1 MPNRMKAVV
10 STIVFLLVGG
20 LTLWNRSP
28 LHSNMVGYVVM
39 LAIGVVIVMWIFPNV
54 RR

>member
-1 MPNRMKAVV
+1 MPNGMKAAISAV
-10 STIVFLLVGG
+10 IFLLVGG
-20 LTLWNRSP
+20 LALWHRSP
-28 LHSNMVGYVVM
+28 LHPNMVGYAVA